1 LPDRVTSRM
10 EYADITGNIF
20 GDTGIASM
28 LSTGVTPNTIMADS
42 MSIMQASAV
51 ASTGVICV
59 ASTGVIC
66 AAATRSISVS
76 TAGVM

>member
-1 LPDRVTSRM
+1 MPDRVTSRM
-10 EYADITGNIF
+10 EYADITGNTF
-20 GDTGIASM
+20 GGTGIASM
-28 LSTGVTPNTIMADS
+28 LPTGVTPNTIMADS

-51 ASTGVICV
+51 E
-59 ASTGVIC
+59 STGVIC